1 MSQRFVLGNR
11 TLEPGQPPYVVA
23 EIGVNHNGD
32 YDLAVQSIDAAV
44 EAGVDAVKFQ
54 TFRTEEFMADP
65 NHMYEYENRGE
76 VVRESMYEM
85 FKRLELPESWHGTL
99 KRYAE
104 EKGVDF
110 LSSAAD
116 PLSADLLVRLGVPAI
131 KLASEDLINL
141 PLLAHVG
148 TLGQPVIVSTGMGDE
163 GEIEQALATLSRGGC
178 EEILLLHCVSLYPTP
193 DEEVNLMRMIA
204 LRDRFGLPIGYSDHS
219 WGIEA
224 SLAATALG
232 ALFIEKHF
240 TLDRSLPGPDHAL
253 SSDPAEMKALVD
265 GVRKV
270 ARQLGSAAIQPSPGE
285 EEARRSFRRSIVAK
299 TDLPAGTIL
308 EAKHLHLKRPGT
320 GLPPSQLEGLL
331 GKTLIRPLVENEQ
344 LRSGDVS
351 PT

>member
-1 MSQRFVLGNR
+1 MSQRFVLGSR
-11 TLEPGQPPYVVA
+11 TLQPGQPPYVVA

-32 YDLAVQSIDAAV
+32 YDLAVRSIDAAV

-54 TFRTEEFMADP
+54 TFRAEEFMADP
-65 NHMYEYENRGE
+65 DHMYEYENQGE

-85 FKRLELPESWHGTL
+85 FKRLELPESWHGKL
-99 KRYAE
+99 KAYSE

-116 PLSADLLVRLGVPAI
+116 PLSANLLVRLGVPAL

-148 TLGQPVIVSTGMGDE
+148 SLGQPVIVSTGMGDE
-163 GEIEQALATLSRGGC
+163 HEVEQALETLKLGGC
-178 EEILLLHCVSLYPTP
+178 DDILLLHCVSLYPTP
-193 DEEVNLMRMIA
+193 DEEVNLQRMIA
-204 LRDRFGLPIGYSDHS
+204 LRDRFGLPVGYSDHS

-240 TLDRSLPGPDHAL
+240 TLDRTLPGPDHAL
-253 SSDPAEMKALVD
+253 SSDPAEMKALVE

-270 ARQLGSAAIQPSPGE
+270 VRQLGATTIQPSPGE
-285 EEARRSFRRSIVAK
+285 AAARRSFRRSIVAK
-299 TDLPAGTIL
+299 TDLPVGTVL
-308 EAKHLHLKRPGT
+308 NSTHLHLKRPGT
-320 GLPPSQLEGLL
+320 GLPPSRLERLL
-331 GKTLIRPLVENEQ
+331 GKTLLRPLTQNEQ
-344 LRSGDVS
+344 LRDEDVG
-351 PT
+351 